1 LLLKGIVLSTID
13 FLPLSS
19 PVISTNGGGKLYFQ
33 VTNRSNETLNLYWVD
48 QSGKLVSYGSIP
60 PGATRMQDTSSTHVW
75 ELASDDGK
83 VGFKFLTSTP
93 GDIQVGGDFQPVFT
107 SYEEKIIQTPDGLW
121 STAMGYGLI
130 NVEASLGVPHAKEL
144 PMNGQN
150 NYAALNAIQ
159 APSAWAAGITGKGV
173 KVAVVDSGIAT
184 HAEIGGKIVGGYD
197 FQDRDSDPSPDNG
210 AYRDHSL
217 GVAAII
223 AASHDP
229 QYGRDTMGVAP
240 DAQLLNV
247 RVGSSQGSSSANMA
261 AGIRWAVDN
270 GAKVICMPLQSNSP
284 EIDQAVRDA
293 VHYAFQHNVVTV
305 VIGGNFSSFNP
316 TGPALIGQSLKGELI
331 DVGNYDIMSG
341 SPFASSNQPGTS
353 PFPWVMASSTGW
365 VPNPDGG
372 YTYFNDGG
380 TSFAGP
386 YVAGLAALLWQ
397 QNPNATAAEII
408 RKITAGADLG
418 NSKALGEFEAG
429 HAGTPAADIV
439 TAVSG
444 ISYDLG
450 GGVDLLKLAGAKT
463 AYTITHNSDGSW
475 DVANTTDHSVN
486 HLANVERLQF
496 SDATLAL
503 DTGKGELAGEV
514 YRLYQAAFKRTPD
527 QSGLSFW
534 LDAIDH
540 GTPLEQIARDFVGSS
555 EFKGMYGA
563 SPANADLVNAMY
575 ANVLHR
581 APDAEG
587 LAFWLDGMNHGL
599 SAASLLAQFSESQEN
614 IANLAKLIGQGFA
627 YTPYS

>member
-1 LLLKGIVLSTID
+1 LSTID

-19 PVISTNGGGKLYFQ
+19 PVISMNGGGKLYFQ
-33 VTNRSNETLNLYWVD
+33 VTNTSSETLNLYWVD

-83 VGFKFLTSTP
+83 VGFKFVTSTP
-93 GDIQVGGDFQPVFT
+93 GDIKVGGDFQPVFT
-107 SYEEKIIQTPDGLW
+107 SFEEKIVQAPDGLW

-130 NVEASLGVPHAKEL
+130 DVEASLGVLHAKEL

-150 NYAALNAIQ
+150 NYAALNAIN

-173 KVAVVDSGIAT
+173 KVAVVDSGIAAN
-184 HAEIGGKIVGGYD
+184 AEIGGKIVGGYD
-197 FQDRDSDPSPDNG
+197 FQDGDKDPSPDNG

-247 RVGSSQGSSSANMA
+247 RVGSSQGSSSANMVS
-261 AGIRWAVDN
+261 GIRWAVDN

-341 SPFASSNQPGTS
+341 SPFASSNQPGAY

-397 QNPNATAAEII
+397 QNPHATAAEII
-408 RKITAGADLG
+408 GKITAGAGLG
-418 NSKALGEFEAG
+418 NSKALGEFESAHMGSPSADTVLAVAG
-429 HAGTPAADIV
+429 
-439 TAVSG
+439 S
-444 ISYDLG
+444 SYDLG
-450 GGVDLLKLAGAKT
+450 GGVDLLKLASAKSV
-463 AYTITHNSDGSW
+463 YTISHNSDGSW
-475 DVANTTDHSVN
+475 DVLNSADHSAN
-486 HLANVERLQF
+486 HLVNVERLQF
-496 SDATLAL
+496 ADATLAL
-503 DTGKGELAGEV
+503 DVGKGELGGEV
-514 YRLYQAAFKRTPD
+514 YRLYQAAFDRTPD
-527 QSGLSFW
+527 ASGLSFW
-534 LDAIDH
+534 LNALDH
-540 GTPLEQIARDFVGSS
+540 GVSLEQVAGDFVASS
-555 EFKGMYGA
+555 EFKGLYGG
-563 SPANADLVNAMY
+563 SPSNVDLVSATY
-575 ANVLHR
+575 RNVLHR
-581 APDAEG
+581 APDTEG
-587 LAFWLDGMNHGL
+587 LAFWVDGMNHGL
-599 SAASLLAQFSESQEN
+599 SAASLLAQFSESPEN
-614 IANLAKLIGQGFA
+614 IQNVAKVIGQGFA